1 MEENKP
7 MGVYVHIPFCTKKCD
22 YCDFVS
28 FSMDETAQQQYLE
41 ALCNEIELYKYK
53 YADRV
58 FDSLYI
64 GGGTPSLVTPE
75 FIKVLTRKLFSSLHF
90 ADYTE
95 ITLEVNPASFTRQKF
110 LEYVRS
116 GINRIS
122 IGVQSVDSALLSKIG
137 RKQNFDD
144 VKNAF
149 QIINQSKFLN
159 TSADVMI
166 GIPGQTRQSV
176 KDTVE
181 FLINND
187 LKHVSVYTL
196 QVEKHTPLYD
206 KFRAKRIKPMSDKR
220 IVSYYDQAA
229 KMLMDAGYVRY
240 ELSNFARPGFESAH
254 NIKYWDESEYLGL
267 GIAAHSYIDGYR
279 YSNTRRM
286 DRYIDL
292 CSKMQSPIEQ
302 REYIS
307 DKTRRTE
314 RIMLSLRTQDGLD
327 LQKFKRDFNEDLMVT
342 KAKEIETM
350 MKNNLL
356 AVDNGFLYITPNS
369 FSVSNAIITELI

>member
-1 MEENKP
+1 MEDNRP

-28 FSMDETAQQQYLE
+28 FSMDDTAKQQYLE
-41 ALCNEIELYKYK
+41 ALCNEIEFYKYK
-53 YADRV
+53 FADRV

-75 FIKVLTRKLFSSLHF
+75 FIKTLTQKLYSSLHF

-110 LEYVRS
+110 LEYVRC

-122 IGVQSVDSALLSKIG
+122 VGVQSIDEKLLNKIG
-137 RKQNFDD
+137 RKQKFED
-144 VKNAF
+144 VKYTLQLF
-149 QIINQSKFLN
+149 TQSKFLN
-159 TSADVMI
+159 TSADVML
-166 GIPGQTRQSV
+166 GIPGQSKESV

-181 FLINND
+181 FLIKND
-187 LKHVSVYTL
+187 LKHISVYTL

-206 KFRAKRIKPMSDKR
+206 KFRAKKIKPMSDAR
-220 IVSYYDQAA
+220 MVSYYNEVA
-229 KMLMDAGYVRY
+229 KVLMSAGYVRY
-240 ELSNFARPGFESAH
+240 ELSNFARPGFESVH
-254 NIKYWDESEYLGL
+254 NQKYWDESEYLGL

-292 CSKMQSPIEQ
+292 CSKMQSPVEQ
-302 REYIS
+302 KEYIS
-307 DKTRRTE
+307 DKERRTE

-327 LQKFKRDFNEDLMVT
+327 LQKFKADFKEDLLLT
-342 KAKEIETM
+342 RANEIATM
-350 MKNNLL
+350 QKNNQIE
-356 AVDNGFLYITPNS
+356 VVNGFLRITPNS
-369 FSVSNAIITELI
+369 FSVSNAIITELL